1 MPTKSQRFNLRKN
14 HQNPESVCPQK
25 SSFPIISHL
34 VDQDA
39 YRFLY
44 EKGEWNRVLL
54 YHGRKF
60 TDECQL
66 LRGDCTQPEN
76 PVLSIC
82 VKEHGTENTQNRWE
96 DHYGDSRLYVPLMF
110 EKNMGNRKTMEKY
123 GNLSETENNHHMDIG
138 RC

>member
-1 MPTKSQRFNLRKN
+1 MLRGLLT
-14 HQNPESVCPQK
+14 
-25 SSFPIISHL
+25 FPIISHL

-82 VKEHGTENTQNRWE
+82 VKEHGTENTKTRWE
-96 DHYGDSRLYVPLMF
+96 DHYGDSRPYVPLMF
-110 EKNMGNRKTMEKY
+110 EKKHGK
-123 GNLSETENNHHMDIG
+123 SEIG
-138 RC
+138 LKFRL